1 MARLPSQDRSR
12 ARVERILVAAA
23 ELLAETDA
31 EKITVR
37 TLAAR
42 SGVSV
47 GTIYQFFEDVDAVRS
62 AVAERTR
69 GDLRSVLEAQCTE
82 EVARASPGRFFSE
95 LIDVIGGVQRRHP
108 LIGCLVH
115 IDRSDGFRGAF
126 ASELRDYVAGHIH
139 SVFARAFPKMDARER
154 TRKLQVTLGA
164 LLGALDAIPA
174 PNDPQRPAHM
184 RETRDLV
191 ALYADAAF
199 VTQERTDPI
208 RMKEIKKGRL

>member
-23 ELLAETDA
+23 ELLSETDV

-47 GTIYQFFEDVDAVRS
+47 GTIYQFFEDVDGVRA
-62 AVAERTR
+62 AVADRTR
-69 GDLRSVLEAQCTE
+69 RDLRSVLAAACTE
-82 EVARASPGRFFSE
+82 AIARASPGRFFSE

-115 IDRSDGFRGAF
+115 IDRSDSFRGAF
-126 ASELRDYVAGHIH
+126 ASELREYVADHIH
-139 SVFARAFPKMDARER
+139 DIFARAFPKMDGRDR
-154 TRKLQVTLGA
+154 TRKLKVALGA
-164 LLGALDAIPA
+164 LLGALEAIP
-174 PNDPQRPAHM
+174 PRGDPQRLAHVQQAK
-184 RETRDLV
+184 DLV
-191 ALYADAAF
+191 ARYADTAF
-199 VTQERTDPI
+199 VPKEHQGAVRT
-208 RMKEIKKGRL
+208 KKTKKR